1 MAQRGGRV
9 GMNPD
14 DFDYMSLAEDVSAV
28 LADLKDGSV
37 IADAELFRR
46 RVLEA
51 VDKAV
56 RDQLEEE
63 A

>member
-1 MAQRGGRV
+1 
-9 GMNPD
+9 MNPD